1 MKRNTRIGAGVVAGA
16 AAVTVAAV
24 VALALPATA
33 DETSTPSPASSA
45 PSSSAPC
52 AAGGEHEGRGRGPGG
67 SGETPLTGDDAARA
81 TEAAQE
87 AVEGGTVLRVET
99 DSDGVYEAHVRK
111 ADGTEVEVK
120 MDKDFTVTSV
130 EELSGGH
137 HGRGPGGPAG
147 DRDEDGAGSSDTATA
162 TPSTSA

>member
-1 MKRNTRIGAGVVAGA
+1 MKRNTRIGAGIVAGA
-16 AAVTVAAV
+16 AAMTVAAV

-33 DETSTPSPASSA
+33 DDTSTPSPTSSA
-45 PSSSAPC
+45 PSDCAPT
-52 AAGGEHEGRGRGPGG
+52 ATGGEHEGRGRGPGG
-67 SGETPLTGDDAARA
+67 SEETLLTGDDAAKA
-81 TEAAQE
+81 TAAAQE

-130 EELSGGH
+130 EEFTGGH

-147 DRDEDGAGSSDTATA
+147 DQADGGTGSADTATP